1 MHISILIPTFNR
13 PEYLTRALTSVLAQ
27 THPDWEALVV
37 DDGDGRGQGAAL
49 ALADP
54 RIQPGRNDGKGQVDA
69 RNTALGRA
77 TGDVIA
83 LLDDDDL
90 WEDPGHL
97 ALIVE
102 TLQNGPAL
110 VHRHSF
116 MVYEEDGKEVR
127 RELFALLTT
136 ALSLRENNT
145 VVASSLAY
153 PRRFHDELGPFDTGV
168 GSYWDWDWILRVL
181 DAGYP
186 LRTLLTPGVQ
196 YTVHAGGASAVAAGS
211 RRLANF
217 EAFRQK
223 HRLNITVKNHASL
236 LGEQN

>member
-1 MHISILIPTFNR
+1 MPTFNR
-13 PEYLTRALTSVLAQ
+13 PAYLERALKSVLSQ
-27 THPDWEALVV
+27 THTDWEALVV
-37 DDGDGRGQGAAL
+37 DDGDGRGLGAAQ
-49 ALADP
+49 ALTDP
-54 RIQPGRNDGKGQVDA
+54 RIKPGQNDGKGQVDA
-69 RNTALGRA
+69 RNTALSRA
-77 TGDVIA
+77 TGEVIA

-127 RELFALLTT
+127 RELFALPTT

-186 LRTLLTPGVQ
+186 LRTLSTPGVH
-196 YTVHAGGASAVAAGS
+196 YTVHAGGRSAVADNPK
-211 RRLANF
+211 RLENF
-217 EAFRQK
+217 ETFK
-223 HRLNITVKNHASL
+223 HKHKLNITVKNHASL
-236 LGEQN
+236 LDESF